1 LKICIEQ
8 ILIKKELF
16 LNITNTKLDLDFVR
30 SQFPAFKDPLCKDW
44 SFFENAGGSYV
55 PKHVIHRL
63 NNFMISTKVQPYAE
77 YPMSKIA
84 GDNMDEAT
92 ELFAKMINAKNKEI
106 IIGGSTSVN
115 LYVLSNALKY
125 SLKPGDEVIV
135 TNQDHEANISPWRRL
150 SEVGANIKEWK
161 INVETAELDI
171 ESFENL
177 LTDKTKIVAVT
188 HCSNIVGTVNNLKKI
203 SELAHKK
210 NAIVIGDGVSFAP
223 HGFPDV
229 KELGVD
235 FYTFSLYKTYGP
247 HLALLYG
254 KEHILKKLPNQNH
267 QFLEGN
273 YPYTINPG
281 GPNHEELVS
290 LIGIYEYMMELFQHH
305 FNTTNFTVR
314 EKITEVNKLISMHEE
329 EIANP
334 ILDYISKKNDLNLIG
349 KNKIINKNRA
359 PTISFT
365 SKYKKSSEISNILV
379 SNKIA
384 TRNDNFYAWRCL
396 EALKIDTDDGLVRLS
411 MSHYNSK
418 TDTDRIIEA
427 LEKI

>member
-1 LKICIEQ
+1 M
-8 ILIKKELF
+8 
-16 LNITNTKLDLDFVR
+16 NITNTKLDIEFVR
-30 SQFPAFKDPLCKDW
+30 SQFPAFDDPLCKEW

-55 PKHVIHRL
+55 PHHVIKKL
-63 NNFMISTKVQPYAE
+63 NDFMTSTKVQPYAE

-84 GDNMDEAT
+84 GDNMDKAT
-92 ELFAKMINAKNKEI
+92 EFFAEMINAKNKEI
-106 IIGGSTSVN
+106 IIGGSTSIN

-135 TNQDHEANISPWRRL
+135 TDQDHEANISPWRRL
-150 SEVGANIKEWK
+150 AEVGAIIKEWK
-161 INVETAELDI
+161 INVNTAELELEDL
-171 ESFENL
+171 ENI

-188 HCSNIVGTVNNLKKI
+188 HCSNIVGSLNDLKKI
-203 SELAHKK
+203 SNLAHKK
-210 NAIVIGDGVSFAP
+210 NAIVIGDGVSYAP

-254 KEHILKKLPNQNH
+254 KEEILKQLPNQNH
-267 QFLEGN
+267 QFLDGN

-290 LIGIYEYMMELFQHH
+290 LIGIYEYMMELYNHH
-305 FNTTNFTVR
+305 FDDHSLSVR
-314 EKITEVNKLISMHEE
+314 ERIIRVNNLIAKHEE

-334 ILDYISKKNDLNLIG
+334 ILDFIDTRTDLKLIG
-349 KNKIINKNRA
+349 KNKISNKNRA

-365 SKYKKSSEISNILV
+365 SNIKSSKEISNILV

-396 EALKIDTDDGLVRLS
+396 KSLNIDTEDGVVRLS
-411 MSHYNSK
+411 MTHYNSK
-418 TDTDRIIEA
+418 KETDHILSI
-427 LEKI
+427 LKKI